1 MIRPP
6 RAPGPVT
13 VTDEQLMQQI
23 LAFRAQPENQSPHAN
38 FLGLEILDLE
48 RGRGWMRIP
57 YRADLAGNAG
67 SGVLHGGVITT
78 VLDATC
84 GLSVISA
91 LARPAT
97 IATLDLRIDYLKPAT
112 PGEAITAAGHCYKVT
127 RNVCFV
133 RAQAYHGD
141 PQDPIAHCAA
151 SFMITS
157 EKTGIRRDEVETP

>member
-1 MIRPP
+1 M
-6 RAPGPVT
+6 
-13 VTDEQLMQQI
+13 TDAELLQEI
-23 LAFRAQPENQSPHAN
+23 LAFRARPENQSPHGN

-48 RGRGWMRIP
+48 RGRGRMRIP
-57 YRADLAGNAG
+57 YHPDLAGNAD

-91 LARPAT
+91 LARPTA

-112 PGEAITAAGHCYKVT
+112 PGQPVTAAGHCYKVT

-133 RAQAYHGD
+133 RAQAYHLD
-141 PQDPIAHCAA
+141 PDDPIAHCAA
-151 SFMITS
+151 TFMITAEGS
-157 EKTGIRRDEVETP
+157 GTARAGENRR